1 MTMGRQRYT
10 VVDEKISK
18 WLIEE
23 VVESTGLETDQA
35 TRITITDHQTGL
47 GVTGAGSD
55 YDEALEV
62 ACRKMGISP
71 GDIDDE
77 IEEEDE

>member
-1 MTMGRQRYT
+1 MGRQRYT

-23 VVESTGLETDQA
+23 LVESTGLERDEA
-35 TRITITDHQTGL
+35 TRVTITDHQTGL
-47 GVTGAGSD
+47 GVIGAGSD

-62 ACRKMGISP
+62 ACRKLGISP
-71 GDIDDE
+71 GDLDDE
-77 IEEEDE
+77 IKEDE

>member
-1 MTMGRQRYT
+1 MGRQRYT

-18 WLIEE
+18 WLIED
-23 VVESTGLETDQA
+23 VVEAAGGLETAEA
-35 TRITITDHQTGL
+35 TRVTITDEQTGKS
-47 GVTGAGSD
+47 VSGAGSD

-71 GDIDDE
+71 GDLGDEVDEDDE
-77 IEEEDE
+77 